1 MSASKITKYKV
12 SNYITISDLSELGYI
27 SNIKNANIPL
37 SMNELGEFCA
47 IKIFEADNVAVEIDK
62 IVYDCKKYTYSINI
76 YKYVGNAHNHIK
88 LNDKVENESKYILEL
103 IDYDYIEEISQWV

>member
-1 MSASKITKYKV
+1 MNKSEITKYKV
-12 SNYITISDLSELGYI
+12 SNYITISDLTELGYI

-37 SMNELGEFCA
+37 SANELGEFCA

-62 IVYDCKKYTYSINI
+62 ITYDCKKYTYSVNV
-76 YKYVGNAHNHIK
+76 YKYVGTAHNHIK

-103 IDYDYIEEISQWV
+103 IDYDYIEEISQ